1 MRGRGGEG
9 KEVKRSKLTGAQR
22 ERDGSLSSSPPF
34 EGTRPFRDGS
44 AHLKERVERACK
56 VSKVFVAIV
65 HATWR
70 EDSEGFV
77 VDVGELAVDSDF
89 TKKVDAQDCVKGT
102 SDGVVGRVE
111 TSVRG
116 GVCAREE

>member
-1 MRGRGGEG
+1 M
-9 KEVKRSKLTGAQR
+9 
-22 ERDGSLSSSPPF
+22 
-34 EGTRPFRDGS
+34 
-44 AHLKERVERACK
+44 
-56 VSKVFVAIV
+56 

-111 TSVRG
+111 TGAKVGWEASVRG